1 MFASGAW
8 LASASWQILGLFCAI
23 MLVLVV
29 ELLNS
34 GIEAAV
40 DRTGLEINEYAKLGQ
55 GLWFCRSD
63 AEPGYR
69 WINLVLHPFGLAAD
83 EMTDKVYVTPEGAR
97 RLRDELNQLW
107 RVTRPEVTKNVSDA
121 AALGDRSENA
131 DYIYGKKRLR
141 EIDKRIRY
149 LTKRL
154 DNLEIVD
161 RTPEAT
167 DTIYFG
173 AWVKV
178 EDEDGEISEL
188 RIVGSDE
195 FDPALG
201 WISLDSPMAK
211 SLLGKKKDTS
221 VLVNLPAGQSEL
233 FIVDVS
239 YTPLNAS

>member
-1 MFASGAW
+1 
-8 LASASWQILGLFCAI
+8 
-23 MLVLVV
+23 
-29 ELLNS
+29 
-34 GIEAAV
+34 
-40 DRTGLEINEYAKLGQ
+40 
-55 GLWFCRSD
+55 
-63 AEPGYR
+63 
-69 WINLVLHPFGLAAD
+69 
-83 EMTDKVYVTPEGAR
+83 MTNKVYVTPEGAR

-107 RVTRPEVTKNVSDA
+107 RVTRPAVTKNVSDA

-173 AWVKV
+173 AWVRV
-178 EDEDGEISEL
+178 EDEDGKTSEL

-239 YTPLNAS
+239 YAPLNAS

>member
-1 MFASGAW
+1 M
-8 LASASWQILGLFCAI
+8 
-23 MLVLVV
+23 
-29 ELLNS
+29 
-34 GIEAAV
+34 
-40 DRTGLEINEYAKLGQ
+40 TG
-55 GLWFCRSD
+55 
-63 AEPGYR
+63 
-69 WINLVLHPFGLAAD
+69 
-83 EMTDKVYVTPEGAR
+83 KVYITPEGAR

-107 RVTRPEVTKNVSDA
+107 RVTRPAVTKNVSDA

-173 AWVKV
+173 AWVRV
-178 EDEDGEISEL
+178 EDEDGKTSEL

-239 YTPLNAS
+239 YAPLNAS